1 MGKLGSRSFAA
12 VVQRNLSA
20 VTLTAFELNGDV
32 TGASV
37 KPLDISLR
45 AAQGLIDNMD
55 DILPVHDSDQLDV
68 NQALPEAIF
77 FRWNMLELLLHWVQ
91 FRGEWLDH
99 MPSFTSRLLWQLLTS
114 ILWGPGSC
122 FGQVSIS
129 NVD

>member
-68 NQALPEAIF
+68 NQA
-77 FRWNMLELLLHWVQ
+77 HK
-91 FRGEWLDH
+91 
-99 MPSFTSRLLWQLLTS
+99 
-114 ILWGPGSC
+114 SC
-122 FGQVSIS
+122 
-129 NVD
+129 